1 MLTTAVNSFVELFP
15 GLLLSSLQVEYR
27 KQQSV
32 VSLKETKGSGPE
44 AELRMKDTQRSTVD
58 VGRQTPNAEQ
68 RAFPRLDAVRQTIR
82 QMHGYTPG
90 EQPQDKRYIKLNSN
104 ENPYP
109 PSPHVIAALQQAI
122 SEDLRLYPD
131 PVATRLRD
139 KAAAVYGLS
148 REQVVVGNGSD
159 DLLTMLMRTFVGRG
173 DRVAFPFP
181 TYSLYDILVA
191 MQEGEVV
198 RVPFPADFSLPPQ
211 LTGVEAKLTI
221 LCHPNA
227 PSGTL
232 TPLRQ
237 VEGLAQRVGGILVID
252 EAYVDFAD
260 ETALPLLHRY
270 PQVVILRTFSKSF
283 SLAGVRIGL
292 AFGHPDLLNELMK
305 VKDSYNVSRL
315 SIVAAVAALE
325 DYAWM
330 RQNVDKIRAT
340 RTRLS
345 AALHELGYFV
355 YDSQT
360 NFVLARQQGVAQEPV
375 YLGLKERGLLVRYF
389 SSPELADCLR
399 ISVGT
404 DEEIDRLL
412 AAMQELRRSA

>member
-1 MLTTAVNSFVELFP
+1 MT
-15 GLLLSSLQVEYR
+15 
-27 KQQSV
+27 
-32 VSLKETKGSGPE
+32 
-44 AELRMKDTQRSTVD
+44 DTHRPNLDSRPRTLDSRPVISPCLD
-58 VGRQTPNAEQ
+58 V
-68 RAFPRLDAVRQTIR
+68 VRQTIR
-82 QMHGYTPG
+82 QMRGYVPG

-109 PSPHVIAALQQAI
+109 PSPHVIAALHQALD
-122 SEDLRLYPD
+122 EDLRLYPD
-131 PVATRLRD
+131 PMANRLRD

-148 REQVVVGNGSD
+148 REQILVGNGSD
-159 DLLTMLMRTFVGRG
+159 DLLTMLMRTFVGQG
-173 DRVAFPFP
+173 DRVAFPSP
-181 TYSLYDILVA
+181 TYSLYDILVD
-191 MQEGEVV
+191 MQEGEMVP
-198 RVPFPADFSLPPQ
+198 VPFPANFSLPVQ
-211 LTGVEAKLTI
+211 LAEVGAKLTF

-232 TPLRQ
+232 TPLSQ
-237 VEGLAQRVGGILVID
+237 VEELAQKVRGILVID

-260 ETALPLLHRY
+260 DTALPLLSKY
-270 PQVVILRTFSKSF
+270 PHVVILRTFSKSF
-283 SLAGVRIGL
+283 SLAGMRIGL
-292 AFGHPDLLNELMK
+292 AFAHPSLINEMMK

-340 RTRLS
+340 RARLS
-345 AALHELGYFV
+345 AALRDLGYFV
-355 YDSQT
+355 YDSQA
-360 NFVLARQQGVAQEPV
+360 NFVLARKRGVAQEPI

-399 ISVGT
+399 VSVGT

-412 AAMQELRRSA
+412 MAMRELRPNA

>member
-1 MLTTAVNSFVELFP
+1 MTNI
-15 GLLLSSLQVEYR
+15 
-27 KQQSV
+27 
-32 VSLKETKGSGPE
+32 
-44 AELRMKDTQRSTVD
+44 QRSLLD
-58 VGRQTPNAEQ
+58 SGLRTPNAQ
-68 RAFPRLDAVRQTIR
+68 LPTSPCLDTVRQAIR
-82 QMHGYTPG
+82 QMHGYIPG

-109 PSPHVIAALQQAI
+109 PSPRVITALQQAI
-122 SEDLRLYPD
+122 NEDLRLYPD
-131 PVATRLRD
+131 PVANRLRD
-139 KAAAVYGLS
+139 KAAAIYGLS
-148 REQVVVGNGSD
+148 REQVLIGNGSD

-173 DRVAFPFP
+173 DRVAFPYP
-181 TYSLYDILVA
+181 TYSLYDILVD

-198 RVPFPADFSLPPQ
+198 RVPFPADFSLPAQ
-211 LTGVEAKLTI
+211 LAEVEAKLTF
-221 LCHPNA
+221 LCQPNA

-237 VEGLAQRVGGILVID
+237 VEELAEKVRGILVID

-260 ETALPLLHRY
+260 ETTLPLLAKY
-270 PQVVILRTFSKSF
+270 PQVIILRTLSKSF
-283 SLAGVRIGL
+283 SLAGMRIGL
-292 AFGHPDLLNELMK
+292 AFAHPSLLNEMLK

-325 DYAWM
+325 DYAWV

-340 RTRLS
+340 RARLS
-345 AALHELGYFV
+345 TALRALGYFV
-355 YDSQT
+355 YDSQA
-360 NFVLARQQGVAQEPV
+360 NFVLARKQGVAQEPV

-404 DEEIDRLL
+404 DEEIDLFL
-412 AAMQELRRSA
+412 AVMHELKRNA

>member
-1 MLTTAVNSFVELFP
+1 VISPCL
-15 GLLLSSLQVEYR
+15 
-27 KQQSV
+27 
-32 VSLKETKGSGPE
+32 
-44 AELRMKDTQRSTVD
+44 D
-58 VGRQTPNAEQ
+58 V
-68 RAFPRLDAVRQTIR
+68 VRQTIR
-82 QMHGYTPG
+82 QMRGYVPG

-109 PSPHVIAALQQAI
+109 PSPHVIAALHQALD
-122 SEDLRLYPD
+122 EDLRLYPD
-131 PVATRLRD
+131 PMANRLRD

-148 REQVVVGNGSD
+148 REQILVGNGSD
-159 DLLTMLMRTFVGRG
+159 DLLTMLMRTFVGQG
-173 DRVAFPFP
+173 DRVAFPSP
-181 TYSLYDILVA
+181 TYSLYDILVD
-191 MQEGEVV
+191 MQEGEMVP
-198 RVPFPADFSLPPQ
+198 VPFPANFSLPVQ
-211 LTGVEAKLTI
+211 LAEVGAKLTF

-232 TPLRQ
+232 TPLSQ
-237 VEGLAQRVGGILVID
+237 VEELAQKVRGILVID

-260 ETALPLLHRY
+260 DTALPLLSKY
-270 PQVVILRTFSKSF
+270 PHVVILRTFSKSF
-283 SLAGVRIGL
+283 SLAGMRIGL
-292 AFGHPDLLNELMK
+292 AFAHPSLINEMMK

-340 RTRLS
+340 RARLS
-345 AALHELGYFV
+345 AALRDLGYFV
-355 YDSQT
+355 YDSQA
-360 NFVLARQQGVAQEPV
+360 NFVLARKRGEAQEPI

-399 ISVGT
+399 VSVGT

-412 AAMQELRRSA
+412 MAMRELRPNA

>member
-1 MLTTAVNSFVELFP
+1 
-15 GLLLSSLQVEYR
+15 
-27 KQQSV
+27 
-32 VSLKETKGSGPE
+32 
-44 AELRMKDTQRSTVD
+44 
-58 VGRQTPNAEQ
+58 
-68 RAFPRLDAVRQTIR
+68 VRQAIR
-82 QMHGYTPG
+82 QMHGYIPG

-109 PSPHVIAALQQAI
+109 PSPRVITALQQAI
-122 SEDLRLYPD
+122 NEDLRLYPD
-131 PVATRLRD
+131 PVANRLRD

-148 REQVVVGNGSD
+148 REQVLIGNGSD

-173 DRVAFPFP
+173 DRVAFPYP
-181 TYSLYDILVA
+181 TYSLYDILVD

-198 RVPFPADFSLPPQ
+198 RVPFPADFSLPAQ
-211 LTGVEAKLTI
+211 LAEVEAKLTF
-221 LCHPNA
+221 LCQPNA

-237 VEGLAQRVGGILVID
+237 VEELAEKVRGILVID

-260 ETALPLLHRY
+260 ETTLPLLDKY
-270 PQVVILRTFSKSF
+270 PQVIILRTLSKSF
-283 SLAGVRIGL
+283 SLAGMRIGL
-292 AFGHPDLLNELMK
+292 AFAHPSLLNEMLK

-340 RTRLS
+340 RARLS
-345 AALHELGYFV
+345 TALRALGYFV
-355 YDSQT
+355 YDSQA
-360 NFVLARQQGVAQEPV
+360 NFVLARKQGVAQEPV
-375 YLGLKERGLLVRYF
+375 YFGLKERGLLVRYF

-404 DEEIDRLL
+404 DEEIDLLL
-412 AAMQELRRSA
+412 AVMQELKRNA

>member
-1 MLTTAVNSFVELFP
+1 
-15 GLLLSSLQVEYR
+15 
-27 KQQSV
+27 
-32 VSLKETKGSGPE
+32 
-44 AELRMKDTQRSTVD
+44 
-58 VGRQTPNAEQ
+58 
-68 RAFPRLDAVRQTIR
+68 VRQTIR
-82 QMHGYTPG
+82 QMHGYIPG

-109 PSPHVIAALQQAI
+109 PSPRVIAALQQAI
-122 SEDLRLYPD
+122 GEDLRLYPD
-131 PVATRLRD
+131 PVANRLRD
-139 KAAAVYGLS
+139 KAAQVYGLS
-148 REQVVVGNGSD
+148 REQILVGNGSD
-159 DLLTMLMRTFVGRG
+159 DLLTMLMRTFVGPG
-173 DRVAFPFP
+173 DRVAFPVP
-181 TYSLYDILVA
+181 TYSLYDILAA
-191 MQEGEVV
+191 MQDGEVV

-211 LTGVEAKLTI
+211 LAEVEAKLTI

-232 TPLRQ
+232 TPLPQ
-237 VEGLAQRVGGILVID
+237 VEELAHRVPGILVID

-260 ETALPLLHRY
+260 ETALPLLHKC
-270 PQVVILRTFSKSF
+270 PHVVILRTLSKSF
-283 SLAGVRIGL
+283 SLAGMRIGL
-292 AFGHPDLLNELMK
+292 AFGHPDLIAELMK

-325 DYAWM
+325 DYTWM

-355 YDSQT
+355 YGSQT
-360 NFVLARQQGVAQEPV
+360 NFVLARKQEMSQELV
-375 YLGLKERGLLVRYF
+375 YHGLKERGLLVRYF

-399 ISVGT
+399 ISIGT

-412 AAMQELRRSA
+412 EEMRQLNQISQ

>member
-1 MLTTAVNSFVELFP
+1 
-15 GLLLSSLQVEYR
+15 
-27 KQQSV
+27 
-32 VSLKETKGSGPE
+32 
-44 AELRMKDTQRSTVD
+44 MKDTQRSTLD
-58 VGRQTPNAEQ
+58 AGRQTPNAEQ
-68 RAFPRLDAVRQTIR
+68 RAFPRRDTVRQAIR

-109 PSPHVIAALQQAI
+109 PSPQVTNALQQAI
-122 SEDLRLYPD
+122 GEDLRLYPD
-131 PVATRLRD
+131 PLATRLRD

-148 REQVVVGNGSD
+148 REQVLVGNGSD

-191 MQEGEVV
+191 MQEGEIV
-198 RVPFPADFSLPPQ
+198 RVPFPVDFSLPPQ
-211 LTGVEAKLTI
+211 LAEVEAKLTI

-232 TPLRQ
+232 TPLHQ
-237 VEGLAQRVGGILVID
+237 VEGLARRVHGILVID
-252 EAYVDFAD
+252 EAYIDFAD

-270 PQVVILRTFSKSF
+270 PHVVILRTFSKSF
-283 SLAGVRIGL
+283 SLAGMRIGL
-292 AFGHPDLLNELMK
+292 AFGHPDLISELIK

-330 RQNVDKIRAT
+330 HQNVDNIRAT

-345 AALHELGYFV
+345 AALRELGYFV

-360 NFVLARQQGVAQEPV
+360 NFVLARKQGVAQKPV

-404 DEEIDRLL
+404 DEEITRLL
-412 AAMQELRRSA
+412 AAMQELRRNV